1 MGGFLQL
8 KQLRLLT
15 LLFFISALPSVAQ
28 TATVFSDDFTTSA
41 GTTYTTT
48 NGFIGSSTRW
58 SMVRSG
64 TDFGAGINGGRMV
77 LSNDASGTSNF
88 SGWVLAY
95 TGTSNFTAPYNSIL
109 GSNPGTVTWTFNMR
123 QTRSNPSGP
132 ASGYYADAFVLAG
145 TANTTATTGNG
156 YAVILGN
163 SGTTDPI
170 RLVRYSAGL
179 RTSTNILSSN
189 TSGLSDFGNTYLSV
203 MVTYTPGTNIWQLYV
218 RNDGTGGFQDP
229 AVGTLTLQ
237 GSVANT
243 TYTGTSLPLIGAYW
257 NAGTRSNQTAYFDNL
272 RVAVAIPSVVSLSP
286 TSKVANT
293 GAFTLTVNG
302 TNFTSASVVRWNGSN
317 RTTTYVSPTQ
327 LTASIPATDITAA
340 GTASI
345 TVATGTAVSN
355 AQIFTIDPPATPSI
369 STSTNA
375 VAGITTVTGTAS
387 ASQSFTVSGANLTA
401 DVTVTAPAN
410 FEVSTN
416 NTTFTDAVVLPRT
429 NTTLTG
435 QPVTVYVRVKSSAAP
450 ALYSANITL
459 STTGAASKTVAV
471 SATVLAAE
479 PTSSASGIT
488 FANVTSTGFTINW
501 TGVGANHLV
510 VVRQGS
516 AVTATPVDGTA
527 YTAST
532 AFGQGSD
539 LGSASYVV
547 YNGTN
552 TSVAIS
558 GLSPATTYHVAIY
571 EFNGAGGLQNYRL
584 ATPATGSRTTINAPL
599 GLQIYAANTVNT
611 INFDTTVD
619 GVNTGTY
626 DGAGVNPVAADGEL
640 SSNAWAFTGFS
651 GGNIAFGGASVEDS
665 SYENGPSAGGET
677 EGGLYAF
684 EVAEN
689 NFALGVQPETGEFAP
704 GTVTLRFQNQTGAAV
719 TSLSIGYKVYVYNDQ
734 PGSSSFNFS
743 HSANNSTYTAVTALD
758 QVTPAAADAVPGWKA
773 YYKVITLTGLNIAS
787 NSYYYI
793 RWSGAT
799 VSGTVFDEIA
809 LDDVVIVANPT
820 TNFAAFSGAAETFT
834 LAGSANLSG
843 DVSVANNISFLNN
856 SWISIGANTLTLN
869 GTVTNTTAGGL
880 RGSATSNLTVGGTT
894 AKTLSFDQT
903 TPGTTNLFNDFRIAT
918 TGGITTTLGN
928 NVAVNGILT
937 VDDGQ
942 TLNLATNTLT
952 GTLTTINNN
961 GIVTTQNTS
970 AAPFTAG
977 RTWGGTGTVNLN
989 AVSAAQSLV
998 AGTYNNVTVSTTGGA
1013 TATGNIVVN
1022 GELYLPNANASA
1034 TKGAFDTGNFTVT
1047 MGPLAVNTGVGDV
1060 SGIITRNTIV
1070 ANTPYT
1076 FGHPTTKIIFPP
1088 IGTLPTSLSIKTVLG
1103 QAPAGKTDGIL
1114 RTYDFIQ
1121 TGGGGAGTAA
1131 TKAIISAHYL
1141 DSELNGNTENRL
1153 VDWVVVTSPLTVI
1166 EQGRSN
1172 YSTTENYVEL
1182 TNVNI
1187 AFFNSTFGGKLLT
1200 LANSAN
1206 TTAVW
1211 NGSVSDSWTTAA
1223 NWTPNAVPSDATNV
1237 IIPNASATPNDPIL
1251 NSAVTIGTLT
1261 IETGGILNAPTGSQF
1276 TITGTAGAWINNG
1289 TFNPSNGNV
1298 TFNATTADVTIA
1310 GSTTFNNLTI
1320 PAGTTVRA
1328 LTNNV
1333 IKLGGTFTKTGL
1345 FIAGAVHNTFEYTGT
1360 NQTVVVPNGNLAYH
1374 NLTISGT
1381 GTVFPTSLNINGN
1394 FTTNSAVNL
1403 SATTINL
1410 NGVDTE
1416 DQIVGGIVP
1425 PSFNNLTINKSNGKV
1440 SLANDATVSGTLTLT
1455 QGLLKINNYNLT
1467 LGTAAVAGTFSTTT
1481 MIVADGTG
1489 VVRRPYTGTGSYFFP
1504 IGEETSNTA
1513 YSPLTVNITSGTFNN
1528 AFVSVNVVDAKHP
1541 NNNSTAS
1548 YLTRYWNVSQTGITN
1563 AVANITGTYITGD
1576 AVGGEA
1582 TLAAAQLNGPF
1593 NIVTNPWIKYGVLSA
1608 NTLTI
1613 TGATLTSGQTSV
1625 ISAIT
1630 AQTLSVTITGEGDFC
1645 QNDAVVLTAEVTAGD
1660 PPYTYEWSNG
1670 LGSASTATPPTSVQG
1685 TIVYTVTVRDVNGV
1699 VSTDTANVT
1708 VSPAPVAGTLS
1719 GNQVAC
1725 TGSLPDDITLSGYSG
1740 TILRWERSTTPGWT
1754 NPTVIN
1760 NTTPVLTG
1768 AQIGPVTA
1776 TRYYRAV
1783 IQSGSCPLVYTQAVI
1798 ISTASTTWNGS
1809 AWSNGAPT
1817 STTGIVFSGD
1827 YTATADIDGCSIQVI
1842 NGANVVIPSGTNVTL
1857 NGALTVTSGTF
1868 TLKNNANLLQLS
1880 NVANSGNIIV
1890 ERDGS
1895 ALYRQDYTMWSSP
1908 VTGTQ
1913 TLQEF
1918 SPETMANRFYTY
1930 NTSTN
1935 LYTAVS
1941 AAGTF
1946 TRAQGYLIR
1955 MPNTSTTI
1963 PGYNTG
1969 AATMTF
1975 KGVFDGV
1982 PNNGYVSRFLSTVS
1996 SGYNL
2001 IGNPYPSPISIPAF
2015 LAGNTN
2021 AIDGTIWVWRKKNNA
2036 NSTNSAYVTINST
2049 GQYVSNGEP
2058 EQEDPSGI
2066 LRTGQGFIVRVK
2078 SGNTTNIVAF
2088 NNSMRVNDLSNQF
2101 FRMSSENSLPESH
2114 GIWLNLTGA
2123 NGFFSQTYAGYI
2135 DGATAGEDYGIDS
2148 RYINDS
2154 HTVLASVIDDA
2165 EMIIQGRPLP
2175 FNPADTVPLVFR
2187 TNIAGNY
2194 TIAIDHVDGLFTGS
2208 QAIYLKDN
2216 LTGAVQNL
2224 KEAAYTFATETG
2236 TFNNRFEIMYINN
2249 VLGTH
2254 APSITA
2260 NEVIVYKQDK
2270 ALNIIS
2276 GNAVIDDVAIFDTRG
2291 RLIYNMNNVNASS
2304 FTVEG
2309 LQAEEQVIIV
2319 EITTDKGKVSK
2330 KVIY

>member
-1 MGGFLQL
+1 M
-8 KQLRLLT
+8 KQLRLAT
-15 LLFFISALPSVAQ
+15 LLFFISVLPSVAQ
-28 TATVFSDDFTTSA
+28 ITTVFSDDFTTSA

-48 NGFIGSSTRW
+48 NGFIGSNTRW
-58 SMVRSG
+58 SMQRSG

-77 LSNDASGTSNF
+77 LSNDASGLSNNT
-88 SGWVLAY
+88 GWVLAY

-109 GSNPGTVTWTFNMR
+109 ASNPGQVSWTFNMK
-123 QTRSNPSGP
+123 QPRSNPSGLI
-132 ASGYYADAFVLAG
+132 SGSYGNAFVLAG

-156 YAVILGN
+156 YAVVLGN
-163 SGTTDPI
+163 SGKTDPLRLI
-170 RLVRYSAGL
+170 RYTAGL
-179 RTSTNILSSN
+179 RTSTNIISSN
-189 TSGLSDFGNTYLSV
+189 TTGLNDFGNPYLSV
-203 MVTYTPGTNIWQLYV
+203 RVTYTPTTGIWQLYV
-218 RNDGTGGFQDP
+218 RNDGYTAFQDP
-229 AVGTLTLQ
+229 ASGTLTLQ
-237 GSVANT
+237 GSVVNT
-243 TYTGTSLPLIGAYW
+243 SYTAQSLPLIGAFW
-257 NAGTRSNQTAYFDNL
+257 NADNRNNQVAYFDNIQVS
-272 RVAVAIPSVVSLSP
+272 VATPYITSLSP
-286 TSKVANT
+286 SSKVANT

-302 TNFTSASVVRWNGSN
+302 TNFASNSVVKWNGSN

-327 LTASIPATDITAA
+327 LNVSIPATDITAA

-345 TVATGTAVSN
+345 TVTTGTAVSN
-355 AQIFTIDPPATPSI
+355 AVNFIIDPPATPSI
-369 STSTNA
+369 SASTTA
-375 VAGITTVTGTAS
+375 VAGVTTVTGTAS
-387 ASQSFTVSGANLTA
+387 ASQSFTVSGANLTD

-416 NTTFTDAVVLPRT
+416 NTTFTDAIVLPRT

-450 ALYSANITL
+450 AFYSANITL
-459 STTGAASKTVAV
+459 STTGATSKTVAL

-488 FANVTSTGFTINW
+488 FTNVISSGFTINW

-516 AVTATPVDGTA
+516 AVTATPVDGTG

-552 TSVAIS
+552 TSVTIS
-558 GLSPATTYHVAIY
+558 GLSPATTYYVAVY
-571 EFNGAGGLQNYRL
+571 EFNGSGGTQNYRI
-584 ATPATGSRTTINAPL
+584 TSPATGNRTTINAPL
-599 GLQIYAANTVNT
+599 GLQIYTANAVNT

-619 GVNTGTY
+619 GVNTGVF

-665 SYENGPSAGGET
+665 SYEHGFSTGGET
-677 EGGLYAF
+677 AGGVYGF
-684 EVAEN
+684 EVSGN
-689 NFALGVQPETGEFAP
+689 NLALGIQPATGEFAP

-734 PGSSSFNFS
+734 AGSSNFNFS

-758 QVTPAAADAVPGWKA
+758 QVTPAAADAIPGWKA

-787 NSYYYI
+787 NAYYYI

-834 LAGSANLSG
+834 VAGNANLSG

-856 SWISIGANTLTLN
+856 SWLSIGANTLTLN

-880 RGSATSNLTVGGTT
+880 RGGATSNLTVGGTT

-903 TPGTTNLFNDFRIAT
+903 TAGTTNLFNDFRVAT
-918 TGGITTTLGN
+918 TGGITTTFGN
-928 NVAVNGILT
+928 SAAVNGMLT
-937 VDDGQ
+937 VDEGQ
-942 TLNLATNTLT
+942 TLNLGTNTLT
-952 GTLTTINNN
+952 GTLTTITNN
-961 GIVTTQNTS
+961 GTVITQNTS
-970 AAPFTAG
+970 TTPFTAG
-977 RTWGGTGTVNLN
+977 RTWSGTGTVTFNG
-989 AVSAAQSLV
+989 SATQSLV
-998 AGTYNNVTVSTTGGA
+998 AGTYNNIIINNTNGAVMTGNATVNGTLHIPVA
-1013 TATGNIVVN
+1013 NPTATRGGLDTATYTVFM
-1022 GELYLPNANASA
+1022 GPNAI
-1034 TKGAFDTGNFTVT
+1034 
-1047 MGPLAVNTGVGDV
+1047 NTGVADV
-1060 SGIITRNTIV
+1060 SGITTRNTGI
-1070 ANTPYT
+1070 TPNVYYT
-1076 FGHPTTKIIFPP
+1076 FGHHHTSIIFPNV
-1088 IGTLPTSLSIKTVLG
+1088 GTLPTSLSLKLVLG
-1103 QAPAGKTDGIL
+1103 VAPAGKTDGIL
-1114 RTYDFIQ
+1114 RTYNFIQ
-1121 TGGGGAGTAA
+1121 TGGSG
-1131 TKAIISAHYL
+1131 TKAIIKSHYL

-1153 VDWVVVTSPLTVI
+1153 VDWVVQVNPFPALI
-1166 EQGRSN
+1166 EQSRTN
-1172 YSTTENYVEL
+1172 YNTTENFVEL
-1182 TNVNI
+1182 ANVNVS
-1187 AFFNSTFGGKLLT
+1187 AFSSNFGDMLLT
-1200 LANSAN
+1200 MANSQVA
-1206 TTAVW
+1206 TVVW
-1211 NGSVSDSWTTAA
+1211 NGSVSNSWTTAA
-1223 NWTPNAVPSDATNV
+1223 NWTPNATPSDATNV
-1237 IIPNASATPNDPIL
+1237 IIPNAATTPNDPIL
-1251 NSAVTIGTLT
+1251 NPSVTIGTLS
-1261 IETGGILNAPTGSQF
+1261 IEQGGILNAPDDSQF
-1276 TITGTAGAWINNG
+1276 TITGANGAWINNG
-1289 TFNPSNGNV
+1289 TYNPGAGTSTV
-1298 TFNATTADVTIA
+1298 TFTANATSTGDATIA
-1310 GSTTFNNLTI
+1310 GNTTFNNITVPSGTTLRVLTDNYMRITGTFTKAGSFIAGGVHNTVEYAGTGQTVII
-1320 PAGTTVRA
+1320 PNGVGSAYHNIIFSGTGAVVPTALTVRGNIITNSVVNFAGTTVTLA
-1328 LTNNV
+1328 GTSEDDEV
-1333 IKLGGTFTKTGL
+1333 IGGTV
-1345 FIAGAVHNTFEYTGT
+1345 APV
-1360 NQTVVVPNGNLAYH
+1360 
-1374 NLTISGT
+1374 
-1381 GTVFPTSLNINGN
+1381 
-1394 FTTNSAVNL
+1394 
-1403 SATTINL
+1403 
-1410 NGVDTE
+1410 
-1416 DQIVGGIVP
+1416 
-1425 PSFNNLTINKSNGKV
+1425 FNNLIINKVPGDV
-1440 SLANDATVSGTLTLT
+1440 HLETDVTVSGVLTL
-1455 QGLLKINNYNLT
+1455 QAGRIDIDNYNLT

-1489 VVRRPYTGTGSYFFP
+1489 VVRRPYAGTGSYFFP

-1528 AFVSVNVVDAKHP
+1528 AYVSVNVVDAKHP

-1548 YLTRYWNVSQTGITN
+1548 YLTRYWNVTQTGITN
-1563 AVANITGTYITGD
+1563 AVATITGTYITGD

-1582 TLAAAQLNGPF
+1582 TLAAAQLNGAF
-1593 NIVTNPWIKYGVLSA
+1593 NVVTNPWIKYGVLSG
-1608 NTLTI
+1608 NTLTV
-1613 TGATLTSGQTSV
+1613 TGATLTPGQTSV

-1645 QNDAVVLTAEVTAGD
+1645 QNDTVVLTAQVTAGD
-1660 PPYTYEWSNG
+1660 PPYTYEWSNA

-1685 TIVYTVTVRDVNGV
+1685 TTVYTVTVRDVNGV

-1719 GNQVAC
+1719 GNQIAC
-1725 TGSLPDDITLSGYSG
+1725 SGSLPADITLSGYSG

-1760 NTTPVLTG
+1760 NTTSVLTG

-1809 AWSNGAPT
+1809 SWSNGSPT

-1868 TLKNNANLLQLS
+1868 TLKNNANLLQLT

-1908 VTGTQ
+1908 VSGTQ

-1918 SPETMANRFYTY
+1918 SPETMSNRFYTY

-1935 LYTAVS
+1935 LFTAVS

-1963 PGYNTG
+1963 AGYNTG

-1975 KGVFDGV
+1975 KGIFDGV
-1982 PNNGYVSRFLSTVS
+1982 PNNGNVSRFLSTVS

-2036 NSTNSAYVTINST
+2036 NSINSAYVTINST

-2114 GIWLNLTGA
+2114 GIWLNLTGT
-2123 NGFFSQTYAGYI
+2123 NGFFSQMYTGYI
-2135 DGATAGEDYGIDS
+2135 EGATQGEDYGIDS

-2154 HTVLASVIDDA
+2154 HTVLASVINDA

-2175 FNPADTVPLVFR
+2175 FNPADTIPLVFK
-2187 TNIAGNY
+2187 TNTAGNY
-2194 TIAIDHVDGLFTGS
+2194 TIAIDHVDGLFTGN

-2216 LTGAVQNL
+2216 LTGVVQDL

-2236 TFNNRFEIMYINN
+2236 TFNTRFEIMYINN
-2249 VLGTH
+2249 VLGSH
-2254 APSITA
+2254 VPAITA

-2270 ALNIIS
+2270 TLNIIS
-2276 GNAVIDDVAIFDTRG
+2276 GTAVIDDVAIFDTRG
-2291 RLIYNMNNVNASS
+2291 RVIYNMNNVNTSS

-2309 LQAEEQVIIV
+2309 LQAEEQVVII